1 VSIPKDGY
9 HGEYVKDLA
18 LDVMANNEQ
27 IGAAFNAMR
36 KEAGLPPMDFVAE
49 RDAEKARREVS
60 GGRSWRG

>member
-1 VSIPKDGY
+1 MIQKDGY

-36 KEAGLPPMDFVAE
+36 KETGLPPLDYVAMRDSEKAE
-49 RDAEKARREVS
+49 REAK
-60 GGRSWRG
+60 GGRPWRH